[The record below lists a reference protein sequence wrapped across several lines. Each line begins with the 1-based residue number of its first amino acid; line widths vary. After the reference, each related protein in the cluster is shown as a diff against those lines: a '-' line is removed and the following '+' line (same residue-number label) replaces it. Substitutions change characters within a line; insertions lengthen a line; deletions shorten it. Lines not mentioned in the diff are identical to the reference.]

1 MAEKFAPE
9 ATVKDLRVQEMAFK
23 DPEIPVKTATES
35 QTVQPNFAVKKG
47 SEVEKISQESK
58 LKEPTNEE
66 LAQIENASRT
76 ISGDPARSADEKAA
90 AAILEL
96 VAKKQKETKEKVE
109 KGEKIRYSKSADMFN
124 ALTLFKKPAAGSKAE
139 TKLELY
145 SAIRDKHNTYLAN
158 RFAGSALSFSD
169 KLLSPKQGASLT
181 LPAPVQKAKKYSE
194 L

>member
-9 ATVKDLRVQEMAFK
+9 ATAKDLRVQEMAYK
-23 DPEIPVKTATES
+23 DAEIPVKTATES
-35 QTVQPNFAVKKG
+35 KTIQPLTAVKKG
-47 SEVEKISQESK
+47 SEFEKIDEESK
-58 LKEPTNEE
+58 LREPTKEE
-66 LAQIENASRT
+66 LKEIEDASRT
-76 ISGDPARSADEKAA
+76 IKEGTRPDDEKAA
-90 AAILEL
+90 AAILEQI
-96 VAKKQKETKEKVE
+96 AKKQGEILDKIK

-145 SAIRDKHNTYLAN
+145 SSIRDKHNTYLAD

-169 KLLSPKQGASLT
+169 KLLKPDATSGKDLT
-181 LPAPVQKAKKYSE
+181 APVQKEKKYSE